1 MISKGSSMKY
11 CTSEEKSVGNAASN
25 QTRQWRGFQWPWW
38 FTWGFWLLIRH
49 SAIAMDFWATFHY
62 PGSRFETWASN
73 TNKEVVN
80 DQLISIVL
88 NSIVFLKFLECFLS
102 PTAWSHLIRLR
113 ARAHCHRPG
122 QSLHPKECLKPRI
135 SQVRWI
141 SGYGLNKTME
151 FTWYSLYII
160 ILILYYI
167 TWTYRYPTN
176 KLPSK
181 K

>member
-1 MISKGSSMKY
+1 MISKSSSMKY
-11 CTSEEKSVGNAASN
+11 CTSEEKAVGNAASN
-25 QTRQWRGFQWPWW
+25 LSDTPMKGRFQWPWW
-38 FTWGFWLLIRH
+38 FTWGFWLLLRH

-62 PGSRFETWASN
+62 RGSRFETWASN

-102 PTAWSHLIRLR
+102 PTAWPHLIGLR

-151 FTWYSLYII
+151 FTWTS
-160 ILILYYI
+160 
-167 TWTYRYPTN
+167 RYP
-176 KLPSK
+176 LS
-181 K
+181 